1 MIDRL
6 DKNGDLIK
14 VGDLLY
20 NSANGKTYRVV
31 FSNDILAYGII
42 DESGMFDFMSDWLEY
57 EWEIKSASD

>member
-20 NSANGKTYRVV
+20 NSANGKSYRVV
-31 FSNDILAYGII
+31 FSKDILAYGII